1 MTAVEFHPVANI
13 FPLVEGAEFDEFVA
27 DIRQHG
33 LHEPIIVYGDKILD
47 GRNRYRA
54 CLAAGIEPTFT
65 VYQGDDPVAYVIS
78 LNLRRRHLDESQRA
92 MVAAKLATLK
102 LGDNQHSEGLPIGRS
117 SELLNVGERSI
128 ARAREVMS
136 RGATELVRAVEHGR
150 VSVSAA
156 ADIATQPI
164 QEQREIVA
172 RGEREIL
179 RAAQEIRAKKAEIR
193 RAERIERL
201 AVTCNQNSP
210 LPNDRRYA
218 VLYADPPWHFEV
230 YNERSGVERA
240 AGNHYPTMPL
250 EEICAL
256 PVSHLATD
264 AAALFLWTTGPHLQ
278 ESFDVLAAWGFE
290 YKTTVVWVKDKIGL
304 GYFVRNQ
311 HELLLVATRGDMPSP
326 SPANRPASVISAPRR
341 EHSRKPDEA
350 YALIE
355 QMYPELP
362 KVELFARQKRSGWQ
376 TWGNEVPA
384 ETAPDDGIPTFL
396 RRTS

>member
-1 MTAVEFHPVANI
+1 MSALEFHPLADI
-13 FPLVEGAEFDEFVA
+13 FPLLDGQDFAELVA
-27 DIRQHG
+27 DIKAPHG
-33 LHEPIIVYGDKILD
+33 LREPIVMFEGKILD

-54 CLAAGIEPTFT
+54 CEAAGVEPTFT
-65 VYQGDDPVAYVIS
+65 VYTGDDPVAYVIS

-117 SELLNVGERSI
+117 SELLNVGERSV
-128 ARAREVMS
+128 ARAREVID
-136 RGATELVRAVEHGR
+136 RGATELVQAVERGR

-164 QEQREIVA
+164 EEQREIVA

-179 RAAQEIRAKKAEIR
+179 RAAQDIRARKAEIR

-201 AVTCNQNSP
+201 AVTCNQNTP
-210 LPNDRRYA
+210 LPRDRRYA

-230 YNERSGVERA
+230 YNEESGVERA
-240 AGNHYPTMPL
+240 AGNHYPTMSL
-250 EEICAL
+250 EDICAL
-256 PVSHLATD
+256 PVLSLATPD
-264 AAALFLWTTGPHLQ
+264 AVLFMWTTAPHLR
-278 ESFDVLAAWGFE
+278 ESFDVLVAWGFE
-290 YKTTVVWVKDKIGL
+290 YKTNIVWMKDKIGL

-326 SPANRPASVISAPRR
+326 SPANRPPSVISAPRR

-355 QMYPELP
+355 RMYPELP
-362 KVELFARQKRSGWQ
+362 RIELFARQTRPGWAR
-376 TWGNEVPA
+376 WGNEV
-384 ETAPDDGIPTFL
+384 ETGF
-396 RRTS
+396 TSAA

>member
-1 MTAVEFHPVANI
+1 MSALEFHPLADI
-13 FPLVEGAEFDEFVA
+13 FPLLDGQDFAGLVT
-27 DIRQHG
+27 DIREHG
-33 LHEPIIVYGDKILD
+33 LHEPIVVYEDKILD

-54 CLAAGIEPTFT
+54 CEAAGVEPTFT
-65 VYQGDDPVAYVIS
+65 VYTGDDPVAYVIS

-117 SELLNVGERSI
+117 SELLNVGERSV
-128 ARAREVMS
+128 ARAREVID
-136 RGATELVRAVEHGR
+136 RGATELVQAVERGR

-164 QEQREIVA
+164 EEQREIVA

-179 RAAQEIRAKKAEIR
+179 RAAQDIRARKAEIR

-201 AVTCNQNSP
+201 AATCNQSAP
-210 LPNDRRYA
+210 FPSDRRYA

-230 YNERSGVERA
+230 YNEESGIERA
-240 AGNHYPTMPL
+240 AGNHYPTMSL
-250 EEICAL
+250 EDICAL
-256 PVSHLATD
+256 PVLSLATP
-264 AAALFLWTTGPHLQ
+264 AAALFMWTTVPHLR
-278 ESFDVLAAWGFE
+278 ESFQVLDAWGFE
-290 YKTTVVWVKDKIGL
+290 YKTNIVWVKDKIGL

-311 HELLLVATRGDMPSP
+311 HELLLIATRGDMPTPLS
-326 SPANRPASVISAPRR
+326 ANRPSSVITAPRR

-355 QMYPELP
+355 RMYPELP
-362 KVELFARQKRSGWQ
+362 RIELFARQTRPGWAR
-376 TWGNEVPA
+376 WGNEV
-384 ETAPDDGIPTFL
+384 ETGF
-396 RRTS
+396 TSAA